1 VTSSAPSRATRFD
14 PIAKS
19 YYKLGATNVKLRGA
33 SEASDGERAMS
44 VVPERTD
51 EPVVEFTVRAVVAG
65 ILFGVLFGAANAY
78 LGLRVGLTVS
88 TSIPIAVLTVAL
100 FKLMRQRRDSVVLE
114 ANISQTIGSAS
125 SSLAAGTIFTIP
137 ALFLWGMTP
146 PFWQVAILALLGGL
160 LGIAAMVPLRRLL
173 IVRSADELPYPEGTA
188 CAEVLRATTSAGSGG
203 RWIFIGLAVG
213 AVVKLAL
220 GAFMLMPSDIAAHLP
235 VLPKAEVALEIAPA
249 LLAVG
254 YILGYRQSAIMVSGS
269 LISAIVL
276 TPLIAAFGAGLSAPM
291 FPEAKLTIAEMSAGQ
306 IWSRYV
312 RYIGAGAVA
321 AAGIAAVFR
330 ALPTMWTSFSA
341 VVKGMK
347 KGGVEGSDEATPRTD
362 RDVPSWIVLVIP
374 ALVVLTLVAVPG
386 LLAGNMSLVPRIV
399 AALGVA
405 IFGVAFV
412 VVSSR
417 IVGLIGV
424 SSNPTSAMTLVTLL
438 GVSVTFVL
446 LGWSDPSARAAIL
459 TVGTVVCIAASKA
472 GDISQDLKT
481 GFLLGATP
489 AKQQFGQF
497 IGAAFACWAIAGTV
511 LLLGQAFTFGSPEL
525 PAPQATLMK
534 TVIEGVL
541 SGSLPWGLVGTGAAL
556 SVTALIAGLP
566 GLAFAVGIYLPL
578 GSLTPIFVG
587 GIVRRIVDARRGGK
601 PTENDPGVLGAS
613 GMIAGEGLA
622 GVLIAVLVA
631 TSGKWPESAFSRALA
646 SMRFAAKDFT
656 YLEGTAAI
664 VAGIIVVLAVCG
676 VLYRAGR
683 SAADDL
689 SPES

>member
-1 VTSSAPSRATRFD
+1 MNSR
-14 PIAKS
+14 
-19 YYKLGATNVKLRGA
+19 
-33 SEASDGERAMS
+33 ES
-44 VVPERTD
+44 VI
-51 EPVVEFTVRAVVAG
+51 EFTLRAVVAG
-65 ILFGVLFGAANAY
+65 IVFGVLFGAANAY
-78 LGLRVGLTVS
+78 LGLKVGLTVS

-100 FKLMRQRRDSVVLE
+100 FKLMRNREGVLLE

-137 ALFLWGMTP
+137 ALFLWGMAP
-146 PFWQVAILALLGGL
+146 PLWQVAILAMLGGF

-188 CAEVLRATTSAGSGG
+188 CAEVLRATTEQTDSGG

-213 AVVKLAL
+213 AVVKLTLSAL
-220 GAFMLMPSDIAAHLP
+220 VLIDSELAMHLP
-235 VLPKAEVALEIAPA
+235 VLPKAELGLEIAPA

-276 TPLIAAFGAGLSAPM
+276 TPLIAVVGNALPTPL
-291 FPEAKLTIAEMSAGQ
+291 FPETTKLIGELSAGQ
-306 IWSRYV
+306 IWSKYV

-321 AAGIAAVFR
+321 AAGIFAVIK
-330 ALPTMWTSFSA
+330 ALPTMASSLAA
-341 VVKGMK
+341 VVRGLR
-347 KGGVEGSDEATPRTD
+347 GGKTEATGERTD
-362 RDVPSWIVLVIP
+362 RDVPSWVVVVVPAFVVIMLVSW
-374 ALVVLTLVAVPG
+374 PG
-386 LLAGNMSLVPRIV
+386 LLAGNMALGPRIV

-405 IFGVAFV
+405 IFGVCFV

-438 GVSVTFVL
+438 GTSIIFVA

-481 GFLLGATP
+481 GYLVGATP

-497 IGAAFACWAIAGTV
+497 IGAAFACWAIAWTV
-511 LLLGQAFTFGSPEL
+511 LAMGREYTFGSPDL

-541 SGSLPWGLVGTGAAL
+541 AGSLPWGLVGTGAGLAI
-556 SVTALIAGLP
+556 SAIIAGLP

-578 GSLTPIFVG
+578 GSLTPIWVG
-587 GIVRRIVDARRGGK
+587 GITRRIVEKRSKGK
-601 PTENDPGVLGAS
+601 ASDSDPGVLAAS
-613 GMIAGEGLA
+613 GMIAGEGLT
-622 GVLIAVLVA
+622 GVLIA
-631 TSGKWPESAFSRALA
+631 LA
-646 SMRFAAKDFT
+646 AGLKLKPRGT
-656 YLEGTAAI
+656 PLIEG
-664 VAGIIVVLAVCG
+664 VAGMILGIVIVLGVCWL
-676 VLYRAGR
+676 LYRAGR
-683 SAADDL
+683 SL
-689 SPES
+689 GPEGTDAVEASTSAK

>member
-1 VTSSAPSRATRFD
+1 
-14 PIAKS
+14 
-19 YYKLGATNVKLRGA
+19 
-33 SEASDGERAMS
+33 
-44 VVPERTD
+44 
-51 EPVVEFTVRAVVAG
+51 
-65 ILFGVLFGAANAY
+65 
-78 LGLRVGLTVS
+78 LRVGLTVS

-100 FKLMRQRRDSVVLE
+100 FKALRSRGNVILE

-137 ALFLWGMTP
+137 ALFLWGMAP

-188 CAEVLRATTSAGSGG
+188 CAEVLRATTSASASG

-213 AVVKLAL
+213 AIVKLAI
-220 GAFMLMPSDIAAHLP
+220 GAFVLIPSDLAVALP
-235 VLPKAEVALEIAPA
+235 VLPKAMLALEIAPA

-269 LISAIVL
+269 MISAIVL
-276 TPLIAAFGAGLSAPM
+276 TPIIAAVGANLTTPL
-291 FPEAKLTIAEMSAGQ
+291 FPETVKTIAELSAGQ

-321 AAGIAAVFR
+321 AAGIFAVIR
-330 ALPTMWTSFSA
+330 ALPTMWSSFVA
-341 VVKGMK
+341 VIRGVR
-347 KGGVEGSDEATPRTD
+347 KGGAEVNDGAGTPRTD
-362 RDVPSWIVLVIP
+362 RDVPSWVVLVVP
-374 ALVVLTLVAVPG
+374 AIVVITLVAVPG

-399 AALGVA
+399 ASLGVA

-438 GVSVTFVL
+438 GVSVIFVM

-497 IGAAFACWAIAGTV
+497 IGAAFACWAIAATV
-511 LLLGQAFTFGSPEL
+511 LLLGQTYTFGSSEL

-556 SVTALIAGLP
+556 AICAIIAGLP

-578 GSLTPIFVG
+578 GSLTPIFLG
-587 GIVRRIVDARRGGK
+587 GIIRRMVDARRKGK
-601 PTENDPGVLGAS
+601 PAENDPGVLGAS

-622 GVLIAVLVA
+622 GVLIAIFVA
-631 TSGKWPESAFSRALA
+631 ISSKSPDSGFSRALA
-646 SMRFAAKDFT
+646 SMHFAAKEFRH
-656 YLEGTAAI
+656 LEGATAI
-664 VAGIIVVLAVCG
+664 VVGVMIVLAVCAI
-676 VLYRAGR
+676 LYRAGR
-683 SAADDL
+683 SDETVQ
-689 SPES
+689 S

>member
-1 VTSSAPSRATRFD
+1 
-14 PIAKS
+14 
-19 YYKLGATNVKLRGA
+19 
-33 SEASDGERAMS
+33 MS
-44 VVPERTD
+44 VIEERND
-51 EPVVEFTVRAVVAG
+51 SVIEFTTRAIVAG

-88 TSIPIAVLTVAL
+88 TSIPISVLTVAL
-100 FKLMRQRRDSVVLE
+100 FKLMPKRGGSMILE
-114 ANISQTIGSAS
+114 ANMSQTIGSAS

-137 ALFLWGMTP
+137 ALFLWGMAP

-160 LGIAAMVPLRRLL
+160 LGISAMVPLRRLL
-173 IVRSADELPYPEGTA
+173 IVKSADELPYPEGTA
-188 CAEVLRATTSAGSGG
+188 CAEVLRATTTATSGGGG
-203 RWIFIGLAVG
+203 RWIFIGIAVG
-213 AVVKLAL
+213 AAVKLGL
-220 GAFMLMPSDIAAHLP
+220 GAFMLFASELSMHLP
-235 VLPKAEVALEIAPA
+235 VLPKAELSLEIAPA

-276 TPLIAAFGAGLSAPM
+276 TPLIALVGASLTAPM
-291 FPEAKLTIAEMSAGQ
+291 FPEMSMPIADMSAGQ

-321 AAGIAAVFR
+321 AAGIVAVVR
-330 ALPTMWTSFSA
+330 ALPTMASSFAA
-341 VVKGMK
+341 VMKGLRG
-347 KGGVEGSDEATPRTD
+347 KGLGADADGNIPRTD
-362 RDVPSWIVLVIP
+362 RDIPSWIVVLVP
-374 ALVVLTLVAVPG
+374 GLVVLTLIGVPG
-386 LLAGNMSLVPRIV
+386 LFSGGMSLVPRIV

-405 IFGVAFV
+405 IFGVCFV

-438 GVSVTFVL
+438 GVSVIFVMA
-446 LGWSDPSARAAIL
+446 GWSDPSARAAIL

-481 GFLLGATP
+481 GYLVGATP

-511 LLLGQAFTFGSPEL
+511 LLLGNAFTFGSPEL

-541 SGSLPWGLVGTGAAL
+541 SGSLPWGLVGTGAGL
-556 SVTALIAGLP
+556 SICALIAGLP

-587 GIVRRIVDARRGGK
+587 GIVRRIVESRRGGK
-601 PTENDPGVLGAS
+601 PGDSDPGVLGAS

-622 GVLIAVLVA
+622 GVLIAFLVA
-631 TSGKWPESAFSRALA
+631 GVGKWPDSAVSRALGSVHFA
-646 SMRFAAKDFT
+646 SRDFAHIG
-656 YLEGTAAI
+656 GTAA
-664 VAGIIVVLAVCG
+664 VVCGIAVVLAVCAL
-676 VLYRAGR
+676 LYRAGR
-683 SAADDL
+683 SADGGEA
-689 SPES
+689 SAEER